1 MAISTGN
8 NNWSI
13 SSAWHPVD
21 YELHRKSYINFSKLG
36 GFVLTRSNQQKSQRV
51 LWNNNVNQIVHS
63 KASATVV
70 SVNCLKSVRGGRN
83 AASYVVVRKKDTKK
97 YSIVI
102 GWNERVL
109 WLRVFRNSLT

>member
-13 SSAWHPVD
+13 NFAWHPVD

-83 AASYVVVRKKDTKK
+83 AASYVVVRKKQQENTQLLSVETSGCFD
-97 YSIVI
+97 
-102 GWNERVL
+102 
-109 WLRVFRNSLT
+109 